1 MNEFIAISVADFEA
15 PYGSTP
21 PKKSSSLYPTLVSK
35 FL

>member
-21 PKKSSSLYPTLVSK
+21 PKNRPLYILP
-35 FL
+35 